1 MNVLMVRAKIKE
13 EDVAARGPPLR
24 RSSMRSSRRS
34 PQAYGTPRL
43 IDVSEEWCFG
53 EFLPILIRQR
63 DHARDHGQADWAALF
78 DGLIQRTAATERS

>member
-1 MNVLMVRAKIKE
+1 MAGRPRRDRPCVRQQLSAAVAIKRQIT
-13 EDVAARGPPLR
+13 D
-24 RSSMRSSRRS
+24 SW
-34 PQAYGTPRL
+34 L

-63 DHARDHGQADWAALF
+63 DHARDHGQADRAALF